1 MISSQKVEKEE
12 RSEIEM
18 MYESLYKKKLLD

>member
-1 MISSQKVEKEE
+1 MISSQEVEKEE

-18 MYESLYKKKLLD
+18 MYESWYKKKLLD